1 MLFAAEGGSMLTL
14 AVIAIFC
21 AMVAIVVWSSNKSD
35 DRSPRPIRVRH
46 DEQSRHHRRNL
57 PGPGAE

>member
-1 MLFAAEGGSMLTL
+1 MLTL

-21 AMVAIVVWSSNKSD
+21 AMVAAVVWSSARSD
-35 DRSPRPIRVRH
+35 DRAPRPIRVRH

-57 PGPGAE
+57 PGPGAD